1 MFYRVFNL
9 FLALTFTMVVSCTAP
24 TNPREAL
31 TSTDV
36 TASPVNLQDMF
47 FPELQNASGFYD
59 VSTYNTFAHKVSRN
73 SAVRVQVDYGG
84 ALINGSG
91 TYFKWKGHN
100 IVVTAAHLYA
110 FGGGAVL
117 RDEAIVTSP
126 SEKVMG
132 KLLYIDKQVDIAVF
146 AVPELKSRTAAKFN
160 RARGYEIGEPTVY
173 SGFPGPNN
181 LLTFDGSMSG
191 EGYNTDIAMHSF
203 AWPGSSGSGVFNAN
217 GEFIGVVVAIMVGGG
232 PSGAQLIGSVVYV
245 APATLIDTAY
255 LLQNLRKLEDR
266 PNAGF

>member
-9 FLALTFTMVVSCTAP
+9 FLVFAITMVVSCTAP
-24 TNPREAL
+24 DAPSEAL

-36 TASPVNLQDMF
+36 AVSPVNLQDIF
-47 FPELQNASGFYD
+47 FPELQNTTGFYD
-59 VSTYNTFAHKVSRN
+59 VTTYNTFAHRISRN

-100 IVVTAAHLYA
+100 MVVTAAHLYA

-117 RDEAIVTSP
+117 RDEAIITSP
-126 SEKVMG
+126 GEKVMG
-132 KLLYIDKQVDIAVF
+132 RLLYIDKQVDIAVF
-146 AVPELKSRTAAKFN
+146 AVPELKTRKAAKFN
-160 RARGYEIGEPTVY
+160 RANGYEIGEPTVY

-203 AWPGSSGSGVFNAN
+203 AWPGSSGSGVFNVD

-245 APATLIDTAY
+245 APAALIDTAY
-255 LLQNLRKLEDR
+255 LLQNLRKLEEM